1 MADTAHYQTDL
12 KLEEMEKRLS
22 AIYSRAEKTVQ
33 KKMADYAKSIDE
45 KSAELLQA
53 YKDAETE
60 DEKRKA
66 KRAYI
71 RFYRKLVKS
80 KEFVS
85 LSSTVA
91 DDLYRANVEASA
103 YINLQTPSIYALNY
117 NYINAEMA
125 KDIDGFTPQ
134 EITDTE
140 AEKYSGYTQQTID
153 RKKDTA
159 WNKEN
164 LKKSVLAGSLLLLGA
179 YAIMKRSANSAVEK
193 NRNSASMHSEG
204 MGTDAENKARLDG
217 MYRASDIGVKVQK
230 QWRATLD
237 NRTRDSHRLLDSE
250 TIDLDDTFD
259 NGLKYPREPGGALSE
274 ICNCRCR
281 LRYVTPY
288 TKYETRSARQGEVRG
303 SYKKDSSFRGT
314 KSIEIENMSYA
325 EWMRW
330 RARNGN

>member
-1 MADTAHYQTDL
+1 MSDLAHAKTDE

-66 KRAYI
+66 KKAYI

-85 LSSTVA
+85 LSANVA
-91 DDLYRANVEASA
+91 DDLYKANVEATA
-103 YINLQTPSIYALNY
+103 YINSQTPSIYALNY

-125 KDIDGFTPQ
+125 RDIDGFTPQ

-159 WNKEN
+159 WNKDN
-164 LKKSVLAGSLLLLGA
+164 LKKSVISGSLLLLGA

-193 NRNSASMHSEG
+193 NRNSAYRQNID
-204 MGTDAENKARLDG
+204 MGGDAETKARLDG
-217 MYRASDIGVKVQK
+217 MYWAEYLGNRMHKAWI
-230 QWRATLD
+230 ATLD
-237 NRTRDSHRLLDSE
+237 NRTRHSHAMLDGVDIPLNE
-250 TIDLDDTFD
+250 IFG
-259 NGLKYPREPGGALSE
+259 NGCARPKDPNGRPEE
-274 ICNCRCR
+274 ICNCRCS
-281 LRYVTPY
+281 L
-288 TKYETRSARQGEVRG
+288 KYIRVGGQPGSTRSARQGTVTG
-303 SYKKDSSFRGT
+303 SYKKDSSFKGT
-314 KSIEIENMSYA
+314 RSIEVPNLSYK
-325 EWMRW
+325 EFMKW
-330 RARNGN
+330 RKTQ

>member
-1 MADTAHYQTDL
+1 MADKAHRLTDE

-60 DEKRKA
+60 GEKRKA
-66 KRAYI
+66 KNAYI
-71 RFYRKLVKS
+71 RFYRQVVKS

-85 LSSTVA
+85 LSATVA
-91 DDLYRANVEASA
+91 DDLYKANVESSA
-103 YINLQTPSIYALNY
+103 YINSQTPSIYALNY
-117 NYINAEMA
+117 NYINAEIA

-140 AEKYSGYTQQTID
+140 AEKHSGYTQQTVD
-153 RKKDTA
+153 RKKDTD
-159 WNKEN
+159 WNKDN

-193 NRNSASMHSEG
+193 NRNSASMHNSG

-217 MYRASDIGVKVQK
+217 MYRAEDMGNSIKK
-230 QWRATLD
+230 IWIATLD
-237 NRTRDSHRLLDSE
+237 NRTRHSHAMLDGK
-250 TIDLDDTFD
+250 DVALDELFD
-259 NGLKYPREPGGALSE
+259 NGLMRPRDPNGVPEE
-274 ICNCRCR
+274 VCNCRCS
-281 LRYVTPY
+281 L
-288 TKYETRSARQGEVRG
+288 KYGVGQSMGKTRSSRLGTVTG
-303 SYKKDSSFRGT
+303 SYKKSSSFKGT
-314 KSIEIENMSYA
+314 TSQEIANMSYE
-325 EWMRW
+325 EWMKW
-330 RARNGN
+330 RATR